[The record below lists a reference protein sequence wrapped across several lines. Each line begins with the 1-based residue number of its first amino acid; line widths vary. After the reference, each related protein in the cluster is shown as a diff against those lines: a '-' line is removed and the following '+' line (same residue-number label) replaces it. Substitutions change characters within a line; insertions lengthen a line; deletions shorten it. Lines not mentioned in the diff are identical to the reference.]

1 MVFVETPQIIKESV
15 AASHIALW
23 GEPQFTRSG
32 MIFFTLIF
40 GFFGL
45 HHLMLRSPLTAL
57 LFFLFNALTLGY
69 WYFFDLIQLIYTSEE
84 DLNKY
89 GLGSPFLTEFGVAVG
104 MWINDKK
111 PETSTVNPVSRYLFE
126 KYGKDRSNYHNVMK
140 ATTDSSGPAPG
151 PATETPPSKNVQKGG
166 AIPQKTDGSLKDTA
180 GVFAESL
187 FKLMLDRLLSSRGK
201 EKPKEYNW
209 EDPPPSAWWTFLFLL
224 TTPFEMLSSAIAG
237 DMWACFFHAISI
249 FPFMFL
255 LPVVFFRSVC
265 ITIYTILFPM
275 EVFIQG
281 VSRPFPF
288 VYMDNSIDINGR
300 SERIQRTRINEVDP
314 DANYKS
320 IQPFIDI
327 FKQGLG
333 LAEGMLAYVPLAAGG
348 RVGGSLDKFA
358 NAALITAKA
367 VQPVAPVPDVSK
379 PAGDV
384 SRPSPMIVQR
394 GGAMTSSSDTVSL
407 GVIGA
412 VLAGGLLIG
421 LSRTAINVFQGK
433 DDSPPNTGRV

>member
-1 MVFVETPQIIKESV
+1 
-15 AASHIALW
+15 
-23 GEPQFTRSG
+23 
-32 MIFFTLIF
+32 
-40 GFFGL
+40 
-45 HHLMLRSPLTAL
+45 
-57 LFFLFNALTLGY
+57 
-69 WYFFDLIQLIYTSEE
+69 
-84 DLNKY
+84 
-89 GLGSPFLTEFGVAVG
+89 
-104 MWINDKK
+104 
-111 PETSTVNPVSRYLFE
+111 
-126 KYGKDRSNYHNVMK
+126 
-140 ATTDSSGPAPG
+140 
-151 PATETPPSKNVQKGG
+151 
-166 AIPQKTDGSLKDTA
+166 
-180 GVFAESL
+180 
-187 FKLMLDRLLSSRGK
+187 
-201 EKPKEYNW
+201 
-209 EDPPPSAWWTFLFLL
+209 
-224 TTPFEMLSSAIAG
+224 
-237 DMWACFFHAISI
+237 
-249 FPFMFL
+249 MFL

-379 PAGDV
+379 PAGDA

-394 GGAMTSSSDTVSL
+394 GGGMASSSDTVSL